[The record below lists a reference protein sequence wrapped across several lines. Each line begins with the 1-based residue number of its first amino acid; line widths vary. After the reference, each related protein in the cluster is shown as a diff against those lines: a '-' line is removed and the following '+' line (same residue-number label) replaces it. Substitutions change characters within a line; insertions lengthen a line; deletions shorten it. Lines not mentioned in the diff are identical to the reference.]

1 MACLGNSNDLSFVVV
16 RLVIV
21 VVGSRPPVTAN
32 FIRFV
37 KFLLTSY
44 YRTADYLMGLFLLD
58 YGAGNVQSLA
68 NTLDKLGHSFNWIT
82 SPIDF
87 DDATVS
93 LLSYYPVFHLEHPL
107 QCVIFPGVGAFQ
119 TAVDGLTSRGFL
131 EPLRR
136 YIASGRPYFGIC
148 IGMQVLFQSS
158 SEGSA
163 HGLGIIPSKIDIFS
177 SVDKTVPHMG
187 WNSVHL
193 LDPKQDAANE
203 GLDEALHYYFVHSY
217 RATYDPEREPDAAQW
232 VHSVTQYGQE
242 IFVATVRKD
251 NVFGCQF
258 HPEKSADAGMRLLD
272 TWLRQPFSTRKNSP
286 TPVSRLPFPPSPNDG
301 LTKRII
307 ACMDVRANDQGDL
320 VVTKGDQ
327 YDVRER
333 GPNTTTTTDLQ
344 QQPGSLTRSSP
355 SLSPDPDSPLPPPAT
370 VTAKVAGAVR
380 NLGKP
385 VALAARY
392 YAAGADEL
400 ALLNITSFRHSPLRD
415 QPMLAVVRAAAAT
428 VFVPLTIGGGIRD
441 TVDPDGTP
449 RSALEVAS
457 AYFRA
462 GADKVSIGSEA
473 VYAVERL
480 RRASSGSGSG
490 YIIDAQSRRGDSAI
504 ETIARAYG
512 RQAVVISIDPKLVY
526 VDLSS
531 YDGPRK
537 GELVLG
543 SGEEEGKAWWYQC
556 TVSGGR
562 EARNLS
568 VVELARGAE
577 ILGAGEILLNSI
589 DRDGTGRGFD
599 IDLVNIVR
607 RNVNIP
613 VVASSGAGK
622 KEHFVDV
629 FEKTSV
635 EAALAAGIFHRGE
648 VRIDGVKEALVE
660 RGIKA
665 RMNRTTC

>member
-1 MACLGNSNDLSFVVV
+1 
-16 RLVIV
+16 
-21 VVGSRPPVTAN
+21 
-32 FIRFV
+32 
-37 KFLLTSY
+37 
-44 YRTADYLMGLFLLD
+44 
-58 YGAGNVQSLA
+58 
-68 NTLDKLGHSFNWIT
+68 
-82 SPIDF
+82 
-87 DDATVS
+87 
-93 LLSYYPVFHLEHPL
+93 
-107 QCVIFPGVGAFQ
+107 
-119 TAVDGLTSRGFL
+119 
-131 EPLRR
+131 
-136 YIASGRPYFGIC
+136 
-148 IGMQVLFQSS
+148 MQVLFQSS

-163 HGLGIIPSKIDIFS
+163 PGLGIILSKIDLFS
-177 SVDKTVPHMG
+177 SGDKTVPHMG

-193 LDPKQDAANE
+193 LDQEQDADE
-203 GLDEALHYYFVHSY
+203 GLDETLHYYFVHSY
-217 RATYDPEREPDAAQW
+217 RAMYDPEREPDAAQW

-251 NVFGCQF
+251 KVFGCQF
-258 HPEKSADAGMRLLD
+258 HPEKSGDAGMRLLD
-272 TWLRQPFSTRKNSP
+272 TWLRQSFSSQHRPTR
-286 TPVSRLPFPPSPNDG
+286 VSRLPFPPRLKDG
-301 LTKRII
+301 FTKRII

-327 YDVRER
+327 YDVREKA
-333 GPNTTTTTDLQ
+333 PTTTTADLQ
-344 QQPGSLTRSSP
+344 PSSP
-355 SLSPDPDSPLPPPAT
+355 IHTPSSLSADSLPPTT

-392 YAAGADEL
+392 YAASADEL

-449 RSALEVAS
+449 RSALQVAG

-480 RRASSGSGSG
+480 RASAP
-490 YIIDAQSRRGDSAI
+490 ITMDAKGPGGGDGDSAI
-504 ETIARAYG
+504 ETIARTYG
-512 RQAVVISIDPKLVY
+512 RQAVVVSIDPKRVY
-526 VDLSS
+526 VDVTS
-531 YDGPRK
+531 YDGPRRD
-537 GELVLG
+537 ELILG

-562 EARNLS
+562 EARDLS

-599 IDLVNIVR
+599 IELVNIVR

-648 VRIDGVKEALVE
+648 VRIDEVKEALVR
-660 RGIKA
+660 RGINA
-665 RMNRTTC
+665 RMNRMAS

>member
-1 MACLGNSNDLSFVVV
+1 
-16 RLVIV
+16 
-21 VVGSRPPVTAN
+21 
-32 FIRFV
+32 
-37 KFLLTSY
+37 
-44 YRTADYLMGLFLLD
+44 
-58 YGAGNVQSLA
+58 
-68 NTLDKLGHSFNWIT
+68 
-82 SPIDF
+82 
-87 DDATVS
+87 
-93 LLSYYPVFHLEHPL
+93 
-107 QCVIFPGVGAFQ
+107 
-119 TAVDGLTSRGFL
+119 
-131 EPLRR
+131 
-136 YIASGRPYFGIC
+136 
-148 IGMQVLFQSS
+148 MQVLFQSS
-158 SEGSA
+158 SEGSVP
-163 HGLGIIPSKIDIFS
+163 GLGIIPSKIDIFS
-177 SVDKTVPHMG
+177 SGDKTVPHMG

-193 LDPKQDAANE
+193 LDPEQDADD

-217 RATYDPEREPDAAQW
+217 RATYNPEREPDAAQW

-258 HPEKSADAGMRLLD
+258 HPEKSGDAGMRLLD
-272 TWLRQPFSTRKNSP
+272 TWLRQPFSTQRRP
-286 TPVSRLPFPPSPNDG
+286 TPSLRLPFPPRSKDG

-327 YDVRER
+327 YDVREKAH
-333 GPNTTTTTDLQ
+333 TTATAADL
-344 QQPGSLTRSSP
+344 QPGSPTRTSS
-355 SLSPDPDSPLPPPAT
+355 SLEPDSPAPPLPPPTT
-370 VTAKVAGAVR
+370 VTANVAGAVR

-449 RSALEVAS
+449 RSALQVAG

-480 RRASSGSGSG
+480 RASSASAVSTTV
-490 YIIDAQSRRGDSAI
+490 IDVEGEDRGRGLGDDGNSAI
-504 ETIARAYG
+504 ETIAREYG
-512 RQAVVISIDPKLVY
+512 RQAVVVSIDPKRVY
-526 VDLSS
+526 VDDVSS
-531 YDGPRK
+531 YDGPRRD
-537 GELVLG
+537 ELILG

-562 EARNLS
+562 EARDLS

-599 IDLVNIVR
+599 IELVNIVR

-635 EAALAAGIFHRGE
+635 EAALAAGIFHREE
-648 VRIDGVKEALVE
+648 VRIDEVKEALVQ
-660 RGIKA
+660 RGINA
-665 RMNRTTC
+665 RMNRKTN

>member
-1 MACLGNSNDLSFVVV
+1 
-16 RLVIV
+16 
-21 VVGSRPPVTAN
+21 
-32 FIRFV
+32 
-37 KFLLTSY
+37 
-44 YRTADYLMGLFLLD
+44 
-58 YGAGNVQSLA
+58 
-68 NTLDKLGHSFNWIT
+68 
-82 SPIDF
+82 
-87 DDATVS
+87 
-93 LLSYYPVFHLEHPL
+93 
-107 QCVIFPGVGAFQ
+107 
-119 TAVDGLTSRGFL
+119 
-131 EPLRR
+131 
-136 YIASGRPYFGIC
+136 
-148 IGMQVLFQSS
+148 MQILFQSS
-158 SEGSA
+158 SEGSGL
-163 HGLGIIPSKIDIFS
+163 GLGIIPSKIDIFS
-177 SVDKTVPHMG
+177 SRDKTVPHMG

-193 LDPKQDAANE
+193 LDPEQDADE
-203 GLDEALHYYFVHSY
+203 GLDEALHKNCVHSS
-217 RATYDPEREPDAAQW
+217 RAIYAPEREPDAAQW

-242 IFVATVRKD
+242 ILVATVRKD

-272 TWLRQPFSTRKNSP
+272 TWLRQPFSTQHRP
-286 TPVSRLPFPPSPNDG
+286 TTASRIPFPPRPNDG
-301 LTKRII
+301 FTKRII

-327 YDVRER
+327 YDVREKA
-333 GPNTTTTTDLQ
+333 PSTTTTT
-344 QQPGSLTRSSP
+344 QPGSPTHTSS
-355 SLSPDPDSPLPPPAT
+355 SLSPDTPSPPTT

-415 QPMLAVVRAAAAT
+415 QPMLAVVRAAAET

-480 RRASSGSGSG
+480 RASAAS
-490 YIIDAQSRRGDSAI
+490 IIDAEVRGGGREGDGNSAI

-512 RQAVVISIDPKLVY
+512 RQAVVVSIDPKRVY
-526 VDLSS
+526 VDVSS
-531 YDGPRK
+531 YDGPRRD
-537 GELVLG
+537 ELILG
-543 SGEEEGKAWWYQC
+543 RSGEEEGQAWWYQC

-562 EARNLS
+562 EARDLS

-577 ILGAGEILLNSI
+577 KLGAGEILLNSI

-599 IDLVNIVR
+599 IELVNIVR

-648 VRIDGVKEALVE
+648 VRIDEVKEALVE
-660 RGIKA
+660 RGINA
-665 RMNRTTC
+665 RKNRMTS

>member
-1 MACLGNSNDLSFVVV
+1 
-16 RLVIV
+16 
-21 VVGSRPPVTAN
+21 
-32 FIRFV
+32 
-37 KFLLTSY
+37 
-44 YRTADYLMGLFLLD
+44 
-58 YGAGNVQSLA
+58 
-68 NTLDKLGHSFNWIT
+68 
-82 SPIDF
+82 
-87 DDATVS
+87 
-93 LLSYYPVFHLEHPL
+93 
-107 QCVIFPGVGAFQ
+107 
-119 TAVDGLTSRGFL
+119 
-131 EPLRR
+131 
-136 YIASGRPYFGIC
+136 
-148 IGMQVLFQSS
+148 MQVLFQSS

-163 HGLGIIPSKIDIFS
+163 SGLGIIPSKVDIFS
-177 SVDKTVPHMG
+177 SGDKTVPHMG

-193 LDPKQDAANE
+193 LDPSQDADE

-217 RATYDPEREPDAAQW
+217 RAIYDPEREPDAAQW

-251 NVFGCQF
+251 NVFACQF
-258 HPEKSADAGMRLLD
+258 HPEKSGDAGMRLLD
-272 TWLRQPFSTRKNSP
+272 TWLRQPFSAQHRP
-286 TPVSRLPFPPSPNDG
+286 TPVSRLPFPPGPKDG
-301 LTKRII
+301 FTKRII

-327 YDVRER
+327 YDVREKA
-333 GPNTTTTTDLQ
+333 PTTTSTDLQ
-344 QQPGSLTRSSP
+344 PGSPTRTSS
-355 SLSPDPDSPLPPPAT
+355 SLSPDSPSPTT

-385 VALAARY
+385 VALAERY

-449 RSALEVAS
+449 RSALDVAA

-480 RRASSGSGSG
+480 RARAS
-490 YIIDAQSRRGDSAI
+490 IIDAGGDSAI

-512 RQAVVISIDPKLVY
+512 RQAVVVSIDPKRVY
-526 VDLSS
+526 VDVSS
-531 YDGPRK
+531 YDGPRRD
-537 GELVLG
+537 ELVHG

-599 IDLVNIVR
+599 IELVNIVR

-648 VRIDGVKEALVE
+648 VRIDEVKEALVE
-660 RGIKA
+660 RGINA
-665 RMNRTTC
+665 RINRT